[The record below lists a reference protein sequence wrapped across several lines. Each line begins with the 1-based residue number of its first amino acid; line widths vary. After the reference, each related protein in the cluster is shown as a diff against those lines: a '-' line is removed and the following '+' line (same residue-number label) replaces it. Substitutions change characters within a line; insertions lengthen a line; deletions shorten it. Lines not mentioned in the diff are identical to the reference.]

1 MTLPLALVACGFA
14 GAFQTDPP
22 PPEAPAKPQ
31 AEAVA
36 AESLY
41 EDRPGADPN
50 GIDRYY
56 MGRQIARVM
65 GHQGATWLERPNRQQ
80 EEDLAT
86 LIKLLKLKPGMVV
99 ADIGAGSGVIAQRI
113 APRIAGS
120 PKGNADAPGGVVKA
134 VDIQPEML
142 ARLKARMK
150 AIGVT
155 NVEGVLSE
163 PTDPKLAPNSVDVAI
178 MVDVYHEFDDPH
190 AMTAALAKALKPGGR
205 LVWVEYRKEDPR
217 VPIKEVHK
225 MSEAQVKKEAGR
237 PEFGLEYVGTAA
249 DLPRQHVI
257 TFRKPR
263 PDKADDGDAPA
274 PE

>member
-1 MTLPLALVACGFA
+1 MILPLTLVACGFA
-14 GAFQTDPP
+14 GGFQEESIS
-22 PPEAPAKPQ
+22 PEPPAKPR
-31 AEAVA
+31 AEAPT

-41 EDRPGADPN
+41 DDRPGADPN

-65 GHQGATWLERPNRQQ
+65 GHRGADWLERPSRQR

-86 LIKLLKLKPGMVV
+86 LIDLLKLEPGMVV

-113 APRIAGS
+113 APEIDNG
-120 PKGNADAPGGVVKA
+120 DAPGGTVLA
-134 VDIQPEML
+134 VDIQEEML
-142 ARLKARMK
+142 ARLKLRMK
-150 AIGVT
+150 ALGVE
-155 NVEGVLSE
+155 NVEPVLSD
-163 PTDPKLAPNSVDVAI
+163 PTDPRLPPGSVDVAV

-205 LVWVEYRKEDPR
+205 LVWVEYRGEDPR

-225 MSEAQVKKEAGR
+225 MSEAQVKREAGR

-257 TFRKPR
+257 TFRKP
-263 PDKADDGDAPA
+263 APKS
-274 PE
+274 E

>member
-1 MTLPLALVACGFA
+1 MILPLALLACGFA
-14 GAFQTDPP
+14 VVPQND
-22 PPEAPAKPQ
+22 APAKPQ
-31 AEAVA
+31 AA
-36 AESLY
+36 LY

-65 GHQGATWLERPNRQQ
+65 GHQGATWLERPGRQQ

-99 ADIGAGSGVIAQRI
+99 ADIGAGSGVIAERI
-113 APRIAGS
+113 APKIDNG
-120 PKGNADAPGGVVKA
+120 PEPGGVVKA

-142 ARLKARMK
+142 ARLKLRMRAK
-150 AIGVT
+150 GVE
-155 NVEGVLSE
+155 NVEPVLSE
-163 PTDPKLAPNSVDVAI
+163 PTDPKLDPGTIDVAV

-190 AMTAALAKALKPGGR
+190 AMTAALAKSLKPGGR

-217 VPIKEVHK
+217 VPIKELHK

-237 PEFGLEYVGTAA
+237 EEFGLEYVDTAD

-257 TFRKPR
+257 TFRKPIEGE
-263 PDKADDGDAPA
+263 DADA
-274 PE
+274 E